1 MTLGK
6 EMVPAVLDVAP
17 SPFGLEMV
25 ANLLIANGVVIPF
38 ALDAVEVIEKI
49 VLAPF
54 EDRE

>member
-1 MTLGK
+1 MALGK
-6 EMVPAVLDVAP
+6 EMVLAVLDVAP
-17 SPFGLEMV
+17 SPCGLEMV

-38 ALDAVEVIEKI
+38 ALDAIGVIGKI